1 MQFLIKYLANNLA
14 FAGTRFFGAIF
25 SKLTRPAVTQPDG
38 QTQYFDNSAL
48 ATQALAAGSAKT
60 TQPGTSDLSN
70 LRIGGSGPIGGPGD
84 DGSTTGSVTD
94 FSPVAAPQPKMGQPT
109 FAQASGGG
117 TTPLSNE
124 LTSKGK
130 VLSLL
135 LTAGQG
141 AARGAAAS
149 VPTNPHISPGLG
161 PSIEAG
167 FETIPALKQQQNTL
181 AMQQLEQQKEKAQI
195 ASLPLQ
201 AAMQR
206 QLMGSEI
213 DRNEA
218 MADTRGNFTSR
229 PGDLRF
235 DAHGNLLGRGADVGD
250 VAKSKQAGKEAGTV
264 AAVQNAGGTPAQ
276 VLSALGV
283 KNPTDKNTTTAQMY
297 LDSNDGDPA
306 AAIKAMNAD
315 RVSTSNSIHAN
326 IARLRSIDGGDSP
339 AVSRMVKSDPQY
351 SGYQK
356 QRDALVSRLATEQ
369 ANSFSD
375 PKVVSSLQTQTDALT
390 QKMIARRAALGGGTT
405 PSAAPPKTQK
415 GLDAATAQQ
424 YLQKAGG
431 DKNKARQLAAADGYS
446 F

>member
-1 MQFLIKYLANNLA
+1 
-14 FAGTRFFGAIF
+14 
-25 SKLTRPAVTQPDG
+25 
-38 QTQYFDNSAL
+38 
-48 ATQALAAGSAKT
+48 
-60 TQPGTSDLSN
+60 
-70 LRIGGSGPIGGPGD
+70 
-84 DGSTTGSVTD
+84 
-94 FSPVAAPQPKMGQPT
+94 
-109 FAQASGGG
+109 
-117 TTPLSNE
+117 
-124 LTSKGK
+124 
-130 VLSLL
+130 
-135 LTAGQG
+135 
-141 AARGAAAS
+141 
-149 VPTNPHISPGLG
+149 
-161 PSIEAG
+161 
-167 FETIPALKQQQNTL
+167 
-181 AMQQLEQQKEKAQI
+181 
-195 ASLPLQ
+195 
-201 AAMQR
+201 
-206 QLMGSEI
+206 
-213 DRNEA
+213 
-218 MADTRGNFTSR
+218 
-229 PGDLRF
+229 
-235 DAHGNLLGRGADVGD
+235 LLGRGADVGD